1 MCFVRCCIDRRLNMT
16 NRAHSSDDAVGHS
29 AGPAS
34 SSVPA
39 HLKQKRETASAVAA
53 TATGKRVTDG
63 LVDFLVARQRPDENK
78 MRQWAANGA
87 GPTDFSLVFG
97 RKGLN
102 LRN

>member
-1 MCFVRCCIDRRLNMT
+1 MT

-53 TATGKRVTDG
+53 AATGKRVTDG